1 MVLQVHIERTI
12 HDYQRNIFLRLYKII
27 LFFGPQGG
35 LPLYPEIL
43 QYYTMILQRIR
54 ISSMSHPIFK
64 GKNYLS
70 EEQQQNYFHLP
81 RPLKFWVHFM
91 MYPYKNIKYFPSLAY
106 DAQRCLPGFKL
117 TGAGDWRMFSIV
129 AHQDVKDKAILKK
142 KVILSLLL
150 QFFKKR
156 GICTVF

>member
-1 MVLQVHIERTI
+1 
-12 HDYQRNIFLRLYKII
+12 
-27 LFFGPQGG
+27 
-35 LPLYPEIL
+35 
-43 QYYTMILQRIR
+43 
-54 ISSMSHPIFK
+54 
-64 GKNYLS
+64 
-70 EEQQQNYFHLP
+70 
-81 RPLKFWVHFM
+81 M